1 MRVLL
6 ALIYNGLLAVKGLL
20 ALPLRL
26 IRLRRRPQFVR
37 YSLQGDPPYL
47 YQRRRRQLFRRKGSP
62 SDVRSLEELRAQFKQ
77 LIADPDVRGVVV
89 VIERLRASAAKRE
102 AVADLFRQM
111 RSAGK
116 LVVGYAV
123 HLTNGEYELLC
134 SADRIV
140 LFSSGRLELTGFMAE
155 ATALGLALQRAGIA
169 AHFVRRGQYKT
180 APELFTLP
188 AVSEV
193 QRETLERVLDD
204 RFAVLVSA
212 IAQGRQLTEAQ
223 VRAKVDRGPY
233 TAKRALSE
241 GLCDALLSEEELPDY
256 LRSLRSTPNGSSPR
270 EPAIAPFTAY
280 VRSKPF
286 GGLSWKPIKRQPRV
300 AWVPLHGLIV
310 AGEMSGSPVGLGVA
324 GSKTIGKALKAAA
337 EDQRCQAIVLDV
349 ASPGGSALASELILD
364 QVRRAAQKKAVVV
377 YTDQVAASGGY
388 LAALGA
394 KEIWAAPHAIVGSIG
409 VFAGKFDFSELLERL
424 GIHRAILTRGQNAG
438 IFSSS
443 RPFTGPEREV
453 LEAEV
458 EETYQDFLEKVAKAR
473 GKTIEEAHQRG
484 EGRIFSGAEAMELGL
499 VDRTGGFEGACR
511 RALELAGAPT
521 PTYQVVSY
529 APAARRL
536 SLLAALREISSSQ
549 LFALWDWWL
558 EIGGESWLGK
568 MLLFLLLACLGG
580 LGACATAERAQTRS
594 TEIGAIQPETSDQ
607 VLGQFLDAAE
617 KGDFDSAYQLLAG
630 SWRARYTPARLKQD
644 FELEPRAKE
653 LVGRARSAL
662 KRGGREAGG
671 VAEYS
676 IADGK
681 AVRLVRENGVFK
693 IASLE

>member
-1 MRVLL
+1 M
-6 ALIYNGLLAVKGLL
+6 
-20 ALPLRL
+20 LPCSKSFFQSEWKSANRGGF
-26 IRLRRRPQFVR
+26 RLRRRPQFVR

-123 HLTNGEYELLC
+123 HLTNGE
-134 SADRIV
+134 
-140 LFSSGRLELTGFMAE
+140 
-155 ATALGLALQRAGIA
+155 
-169 AHFVRRGQYKT
+169 
-180 APELFTLP
+180 
-188 AVSEV
+188 
-193 QRETLERVLDD
+193 
-204 RFAVLVSA
+204 
-212 IAQGRQLTEAQ
+212 
-223 VRAKVDRGPY
+223 
-233 TAKRALSE
+233 
-241 GLCDALLSEEELPDY
+241 EELPDY

-270 EPAIAPFTAY
+270 EPAVAPFTTY

-484 EGRIFSGAEAMELGL
+484 EGRIFSGAEAMQLGL

-594 TEIGAIQPETSDQ
+594 TEIGAIQPDTSDQ

-676 IADGK
+676 IGDGK

>member
-20 ALPLRL
+20 VLPLRL
-26 IRLRRRPQFVR
+26 IRWRRRPQFVR

-47 YQRRRRQLFRRKGSP
+47 HQRRRSRLFRRKGSP
-62 SDVRSLEELRAQFKQ
+62 SEVRSIEELRAQFKQ
-77 LIADPDVRGVVV
+77 LIADPQVRGVVV
-89 VIERLRASAAKRE
+89 MIEQLRASAAKRE

-123 HLTNGEYELLC
+123 HVSNGEYELLC

-140 LFSSGRLELTGFMAE
+140 FFPAGRLELTGFMAE
-155 ATALGLALQRAGIA
+155 ATALGLALRRAGIA

-188 AVSEV
+188 VVSEV

-212 IAQGRQLTEAQ
+212 IARGRRLPETEA
-223 VRAKVDRGPY
+223 RAKVDRGPY

-241 GLCDALLSEEELPDY
+241 GLCDALLSEDELPGY
-256 LRSLRSTPNGSSPR
+256 LGSLTR
-270 EPAIAPFTAY
+270 EPTIAPFAAY

-300 AWVPLHGLIV
+300 AWVPLQGLIV
-310 AGEMSGSPVGLGVA
+310 TGEISSPLGLGMV
-324 GSKTIGKALKAAA
+324 GSKTIEKSLKAAA
-337 EDQRCQAIVLDV
+337 EDDRCQAIVLDV

-424 GIHRAILTRGQNAG
+424 GIHRTILTRGQNAG

-443 RPFTGPEREV
+443 RPFTEPEREV

-458 EETYQDFLEKVAKAR
+458 EETYRDFLEKVAKAR

-484 EGRIFSGAEAMELGL
+484 EGRIFSGAEAMQLGL
-499 VDRTGGFEGACR
+499 VDRNGGFEGACR
-511 RALELAGAPT
+511 RALELAGAPA
-521 PTYQVVSY
+521 PRYQVVSY
-529 APAARRL
+529 APATRRL
-536 SLLAALREISSSQ
+536 SLLTALREISSSH
-549 LFALWDWWL
+549 LFALSDWWL

-568 MLLFLLLACLGG
+568 LRLFLLLACLAG
-580 LGACATAERAQTRS
+580 LGACATAERAKTQS
-594 TEIGAIQPETSDQ
+594 TEIGAVQPETSDQ

-630 SWRARYTPARLKQD
+630 SWRARYTPARLRQD

-671 VAEYS
+671 VVEYP
-676 IADGK
+676 IGDGK
-681 AVRLVRENGVFK
+681 AVRLVRENGAFK

>member
-20 ALPLRL
+20 VLPLRL
-26 IRLRRRPQFVR
+26 IRRRRRPKFAL

-47 YQRRRRQLFRRKGSP
+47 YQRRRRQLFLRKGSP

-77 LIADPDVRGVVV
+77 LISDPDVRGVVV

-204 RFAVLVSA
+204 RFSVLGSA
-212 IAQGRQLTEAQ
+212 IAPVRQLTEAQ

-233 TAKRALSE
+233 TANRALSK
-241 GLCDALLSEEELPDY
+241 GMGDALLSEEELPDY

-286 GGLSWKPIKRQPRV
+286 GGLSWKPIKRQPRL
-300 AWVPLHGLIV
+300 AWVPLRGMIV
-310 AGEMSGSPVGLGVA
+310 TGEISSPLGPGMA

-337 EDQRCQAIVLDV
+337 EDHRCQAIVLDV
-349 ASPGGSALASELILD
+349 ASSGASALASELILD
-364 QVRRAAQKKAVVV
+364 QVRRAAQKNAVVV
-377 YTDQVAASGGY
+377 STDQVVAS
-388 LAALGA
+388 
-394 KEIWAAPHAIVGSIG
+394 
-409 VFAGKFDFSELLERL
+409 
-424 GIHRAILTRGQNAG
+424 
-438 IFSSS
+438 
-443 RPFTGPEREV
+443 
-453 LEAEV
+453 
-458 EETYQDFLEKVAKAR
+458 
-473 GKTIEEAHQRG
+473 
-484 EGRIFSGAEAMELGL
+484 
-499 VDRTGGFEGACR
+499 
-511 RALELAGAPT
+511 
-521 PTYQVVSY
+521 
-529 APAARRL
+529 
-536 SLLAALREISSSQ
+536 
-549 LFALWDWWL
+549 
-558 EIGGESWLGK
+558 
-568 MLLFLLLACLGG
+568 
-580 LGACATAERAQTRS
+580 
-594 TEIGAIQPETSDQ
+594 
-607 VLGQFLDAAE
+607 
-617 KGDFDSAYQLLAG
+617 
-630 SWRARYTPARLKQD
+630 
-644 FELEPRAKE
+644 
-653 LVGRARSAL
+653 
-662 KRGGREAGG
+662 
-671 VAEYS
+671 
-676 IADGK
+676 
-681 AVRLVRENGVFK
+681 
-693 IASLE
+693 

>member
-6 ALIYNGLLAVKGLL
+6 ALIYNGFLAVKGLL

-26 IRLRRRPQFVR
+26 IRRRRRPQFVR
-37 YSLQGDPPYL
+37 YSLLGDPPYL
-47 YQRRRRQLFRRKGSP
+47 DPRRRRRLFRRKGSP
-62 SDVRSLEELRAQFKQ
+62 SEVRSLEALRAQFKQ
-77 LIADPDVRGVVV
+77 LIADPEVRGVVV
-89 VIERLRASAAKRE
+89 EIERLRASAAKRE

-116 LVVGYAV
+116 LVIGYAV
-123 HLTNGEYELLC
+123 HLSNGGYELLC

-140 LFSSGRLELTGFMAE
+140 LFSAGRLELTGFMAE
-155 ATALGLALQRAGIA
+155 ATALGLALRRAGIA

-212 IAQGRQLTEAQ
+212 IARGRRLTEAQ
-223 VRAKVDRGPY
+223 ARAKVDRGPY
-233 TAKRALSE
+233 TAKRALTE
-241 GLCDALLSEEELPDY
+241 GLCDALLSEEELPGY
-256 LRSLRSTPNGSSPR
+256 LRSLTSSANGSSPR
-270 EPAIAPFTAY
+270 EPIIAPFSAY

-286 GGLSWKPIKRQPRV
+286 VGLSWKPIKRQPSV
-300 AWVPLHGLIV
+300 AWVPLQGLIIS
-310 AGEMSGSPVGLGVA
+310 GEVSSPVGLGLA

-337 EDQRCQAIVLDV
+337 EDHRCQAIVLEV

-424 GIHRAILTRGQNAG
+424 GVHRTILTRGQNAG

-443 RPFTGPEREV
+443 RPFTEPEREV

-458 EETYQDFLEKVAKAR
+458 EETYQDFLEKVAQAR

-484 EGRIFSGAEAMELGL
+484 EGRIFSGAEAMQLGL

-521 PTYQVVSY
+521 PSYQVVSY
-529 APAARRL
+529 APTARRL
-536 SLLAALREISSSQ
+536 SLLTALREISSSH

-558 EIGGESWLGK
+558 EIGGERWLGK
-568 MLLFLLLACLGG
+568 MRLFLLLACLGG
-580 LGACATAERAQTRS
+580 LGACATAGRAKTQSNET
-594 TEIGAIQPETSDQ
+594 GAIQTETSDQ

-617 KGDFDSAYQLLAG
+617 RGDFDSAYQLLAG

-653 LVGRARSAL
+653 MVGRARSAL
-662 KRGGREAGG
+662 KRGRREAEGF
-671 VAEYS
+671 AEYP
-676 IADGK
+676 IGDGK
-681 AVRLVRENGVFK
+681 AVRLVRENGAFK